1 MNKNIIIHLNWKHS
15 NWGKLMKYSIML
27 VAFAIICMRDVNLTK
42 YPQMALLLI
51 TFILPLIAMLIRR
64 ICYKIDIKYV
74 NEELAVLEFC
84 FPFRRRV
91 KIKNPICVKRVIYA
105 FPGLPNK
112 HYIIAQKPSKT
123 ISFGKLL
130 SAENLNRIANSLNG
144 ENPRANQ

>member
-1 MNKNIIIHLNWKHS
+1 MSEKINIHLNWKHS
-15 NWGKLMKYSIML
+15 DWGKFMKYSIML

-42 YPQMALLLI
+42 FPQMALLLTI
-51 TFILPLIAMLIRR
+51 FILPLIAMFIRR
-64 ICYKIDIKYV
+64 MCYQIDVKYV

-91 KIKNPICVKRVIYA
+91 RLKNPICVKRVVYA

-112 HYIIAQKPSKT
+112 HYIIVQNPNET

-130 SAENLNRIANSLNG
+130 SNENLNRIANSLN
-144 ENPRANQ
+144 EMNRRANQ